1 MSGYIGIYLGSKV
14 EVYADSIWQAK
25 QLAIKQLSVP
35 KKKEGL
41 LSIVLAEVDGK
52 EYINNASSI

>member
-1 MSGYIGIYLGSKV
+1 MLGYVGLYQGNQV

-25 QLAIKQLSVP
+25 QLAIKQLGVP

>member
-1 MSGYIGIYLGSKV
+1 MSGYIGMYLGSKV

-25 QLAIKQLSVP
+25 QLAIKQLGVP
-35 KKKEGL
+35 KKKESL

-52 EYINNASSI
+52 DYINNTSSI